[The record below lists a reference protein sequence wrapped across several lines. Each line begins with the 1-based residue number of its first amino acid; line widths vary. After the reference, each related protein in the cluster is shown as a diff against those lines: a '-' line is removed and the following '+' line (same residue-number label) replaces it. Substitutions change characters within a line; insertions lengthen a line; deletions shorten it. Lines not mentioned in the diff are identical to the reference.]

1 MKQFWFNLIL
11 RSFFITG
18 TLLLPFANVFG
29 GTVFAQGET
38 PPPGVYITVTYAE
51 QINVRSGPSTV
62 LYDIIGNLQPGDT
75 ALAMGVSPGRD
86 WVQIAFPSG
95 PGGIGWVYADLITL
109 SGGELKVVEPPP
121 TATPRVTATIDPTLA
136 AAYAFVPTPTRLST
150 FTPPPPLETIE
161 FNEIPAAKNNG
172 LPMAA
177 FILGLGIPGAIGF
190 LISML
195 RR

>member
-1 MKQFWFNLIL
+1 MKQFWFNLITRVL
-11 RSFFITG
+11 FLVGI
-18 TLLLPFANVFG
+18 PVFLVASISLE
-29 GTVFAQGET
+29 TAFAQGET

-75 ALAMGVSPGRD
+75 ALALGVSPGRD

-109 SGGELKVVEPPP
+109 SNGNLTVVEPPP
-121 TATPRVTATIDPTLA
+121 TATPRITATIDSTLA
-136 AAYAFVPTPTRLST
+136 AAYSFIPTPTRLAT
-150 FTPPPPLETIE
+150 FTPPPPLETIDFKE
-161 FNEIPAAKNNG
+161 PPAVENNG

-177 FILGLGIPGAIGF
+177 FILGLGIPGTLGF
-190 LISML
+190 LVSIL

>member
-1 MKQFWFNLIL
+1 MKRFWFNLII
-11 RSFFITG
+11 RIFSFAG
-18 TLLLPFANVFG
+18 SLLLLIAKVPG
-29 GTVFAQGET
+29 EIVFAQGET

-75 ALAMGVSPGRD
+75 ALALGVSPGRD

-95 PGGIGWVYADLITL
+95 PSGIGWVYADLITL
-109 SGGELKVVEPPP
+109 SNGNLKVIEPPP
-121 TATPRVTATIDPTLA
+121 TATPRITATIDPTLV
-136 AAYAFVPTPTRLST
+136 AAYAFMPTPTRLST

-161 FNEIPAAKNNG
+161 FEAIPETKNRG

-177 FILGLGIPGAIGF
+177 FILGLGIPGTLGF
-190 LISML
+190 IVSIL

>member
-1 MKQFWFNLIL
+1 MRQFWFHSTI
-11 RSFFITG
+11 RAFFLAG
-18 TLLLPFANVFG
+18 TLLLLAANDSGEV
-29 GTVFAQGET
+29 VFAQGET

-62 LYDIIGNLQPGDT
+62 LYEIIGNLQPGDT
-75 ALAMGVSPGRD
+75 ALALGVSPGRD

-95 PGGIGWVYADLITL
+95 PGGTGWVYADLITL
-109 SGGELKVVEPPP
+109 SGGELKVVEAPP
-121 TATPRVTATIDPTLA
+121 TATPRITATIDPTLA

-161 FNEIPAAKNNG
+161 FEEIPAAKNNG

-177 FILGLGIPGAIGF
+177 FILGLGIPGALGF
-190 LISML
+190 LLSML